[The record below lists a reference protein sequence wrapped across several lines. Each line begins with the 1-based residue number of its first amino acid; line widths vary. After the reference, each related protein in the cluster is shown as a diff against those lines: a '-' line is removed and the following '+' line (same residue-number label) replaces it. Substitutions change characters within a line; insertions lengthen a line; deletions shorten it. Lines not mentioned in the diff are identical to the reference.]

1 MLFVKLFKR
10 QHLDVTGTFFEKTI
24 NAVHASYIITY
35 KVAQAKKP
43 HMIVKKLVLPCA
55 KKMARLVGEDA
66 AQKLNDVSVSN
77 DTVLRRINEIS
88 QNISEQVV
96 NEIKKS
102 PMFAIQLDESSD
114 VSLSSQLLVFA

>member
-1 MLFVKLFKR
+1 
-10 QHLDVTGTFFEKTI
+10 
-24 NAVHASYIITY
+24 
-35 KVAQAKKP
+35 
-43 HMIVKKLVLPCA
+43 MIVKKLVLPCA